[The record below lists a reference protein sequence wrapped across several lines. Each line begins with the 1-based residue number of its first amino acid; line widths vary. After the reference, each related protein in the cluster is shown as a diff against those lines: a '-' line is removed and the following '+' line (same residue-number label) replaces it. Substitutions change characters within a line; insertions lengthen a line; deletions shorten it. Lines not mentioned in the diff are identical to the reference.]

1 MDDNKKETFLMLVN
15 TTQEIANSNTTQQLL
30 DVHRQSVELREKTKQ
45 IDALSK
51 VQIAK
56 IAAKYR
62 LAETALCNIFSERDK
77 ALDKQYK
84 LLDKAI
90 EKDDNELVIAALKG
104 ISGIVSS
111 SPLSDFEKMLAIYD
125 DTNIPLLDF

>member
-1 MDDNKKETFLMLVN
+1 MKDNTKDTFLTLVG
-15 TTQEIANSNTTQQLL
+15 TTQEIASSNTTQQLL
-30 DVHRQSVELREKTKQ
+30 DIHRQSVELRERTKQ

-77 ALDKQYK
+77 ALGKHYE

-111 SPLSDFEKMLAIYD
+111 SPLSDFEKMLSIYD
-125 DTNIPLLDF
+125 DTSVPLLDF